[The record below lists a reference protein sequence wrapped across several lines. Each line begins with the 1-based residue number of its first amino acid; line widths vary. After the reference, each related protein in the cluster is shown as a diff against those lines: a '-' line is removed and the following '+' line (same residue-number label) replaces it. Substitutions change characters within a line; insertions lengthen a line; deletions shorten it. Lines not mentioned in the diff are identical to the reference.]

1 MTMRP
6 PPASVVDPASFA
18 EEVPTGQAARWARL
32 TAAFAEAASVIAR
45 EADLSTVLD
54 RLASEVRAVTGL
66 LTCAII
72 LVDEV
77 TEALHHVGR
86 SGLPDDYPKRVEE
99 ARRNG
104 PPMATLEAYR
114 QRRAVVATGSRAR
127 VLGDPRW
134 APTQNIVRDNDWDT
148 FVAVPLIVRGEPIG
162 VITGFSPGG
171 SEPSAADMQ
180 FLQAMADHAAIA
192 VDNARMSA
200 ELQLRAAEEE
210 RQRLARDLHDSVNQ
224 AIFSLTLCSRG
235 LELRVQVSGDAPLD
249 REALAGDL
257 RELRELAQEAL
268 SDMRSLIE
276 YRRPLELRDRGLV
289 GALETL
295 AESTSRRT
303 GLTVEVHSGAEGTLH
318 LDRAVEEDLFRLVQ
332 EALNNVAKH
341 AQARTVAVEIL
352 SDGPDGLA
360 VEVVDDG
367 VGLGEPSGVRA
378 HFGMQTMRERAARH
392 GARLTFGPGPD
403 DVGTRV
409 RVSVPG
415 ALG

>member
-134 APTQNIVRDNDWDT
+134 APTQDIVRDNDWDT

-162 VITGFSPGG
+162 VMTGFSPGG

-200 ELQLRAAEEE
+200 ALQLRAAEEE

-235 LELRVQVSGDAPLD
+235 LELRVRDSGDAPLD
-249 REALAGDL
+249 REALAGGL

-276 YRRPLELRDRGLV
+276 YRRPLELRDHGLV

-295 AESTSRRT
+295 AESTSRSTPGRT
-303 GLTVEVHSGAEGTLH
+303 GRCTSTGPWRRTCSGWSRRHST
-318 LDRAVEEDLFRLVQ
+318 
-332 EALNNVAKH
+332 
-341 AQARTVAVEIL
+341 T
-352 SDGPDGLA
+352 S
-360 VEVVDDG
+360 
-367 VGLGEPSGVRA
+367 PSTPR
-378 HFGMQTMRERAARH
+378 
-392 GARLTFGPGPD
+392 PGPWRSRSCRTD
-403 DVGTRV
+403 RTGSRSRSSTT
-409 RVSVPG
+409 VSVWVSPPEYERTSVCRRCGSAPPG
-415 ALG
+415 TARG